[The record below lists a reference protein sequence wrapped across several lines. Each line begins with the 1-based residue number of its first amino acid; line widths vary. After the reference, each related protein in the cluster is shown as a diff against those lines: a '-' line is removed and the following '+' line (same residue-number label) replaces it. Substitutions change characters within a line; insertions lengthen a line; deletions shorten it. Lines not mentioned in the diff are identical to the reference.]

1 VVTRLTEGDVRD
13 LIERLPAFEAD
24 LRGVCG
30 LDLRSLALHAC
41 CLEGKDSP
49 LERARVAAVPISTG
63 QGVIP
68 CFSECVRVILAHL
81 GCDAFVTDN
90 ADVRGLQEAI
100 DRNAD
105 VVFVADDHRFVAINV
120 GWSACADNDPCTAN
134 GYVAAL
140 HAACGG
146 LHGRDVL
153 VLGLGP
159 VGRAAAQRLTQ
170 LGARVLAVEPDPVR
184 ADLGVLYCGAEIVAL
199 EEGLRLVDLVF
210 DATPAPGLVASE
222 WVTPRSVAAVP
233 AVPSSFTASA
243 QALLGPRHIHEPL
256 AVGVA
261 VMAVEALTGTPSP
274 RPQREPD
281 HRQSAAHQDP
291 LLHAA
296 ERARL

>member
-1 VVTRLTEGDVRD
+1 MTRLTEADVRD

-30 LDLRSLALHAC
+30 LDLRALSLQACALERSA
-41 CLEGKDSP
+41 SP
-49 LERARVAAVPISTG
+49 LEGARVAAVPISTG

-68 CFSECVRVILAHL
+68 YFSECVRVILAHL

-100 DRNAD
+100 ERGAD
-105 VVFVADDHRFVAINV
+105 VVFVADDQRFVAINV
-120 GWSACADNDPCTAN
+120 GWGVCSDNDLCTAN

-140 HAACGG
+140 QAAREG

-159 VGRAAAQRLTQ
+159 VGRAAARRLTQ

-184 ADLGVLYCGAEIVAL
+184 ANLGVLYCGAEIVTL
-199 EEGLRLVDLVF
+199 GEGLRQVDRVF
-210 DATPAPGLVASE
+210 DATPAPGLVASD

-233 AVPSSFTASA
+233 AVPSSFTSSA
-243 QALLGPRHIHEPL
+243 QALLGPRHTHEPL
-256 AVGVA
+256 AIGVA
-261 VMAVEALTGTPSP
+261 VMAVEALIGTASP
-274 RPQREPD
+274 RPERRPELCLPHD
-281 HRQSAAHQDP
+281 G
-291 LLHAA
+291 LAA
-296 ERARL
+296 ESVRSGSRDL